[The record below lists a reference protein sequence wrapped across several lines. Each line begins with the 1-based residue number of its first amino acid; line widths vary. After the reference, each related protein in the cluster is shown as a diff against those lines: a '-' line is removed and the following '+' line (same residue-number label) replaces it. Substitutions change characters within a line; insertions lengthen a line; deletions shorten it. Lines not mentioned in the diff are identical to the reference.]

1 MPHAVDLAAE
11 LRAWEPSRPGQRAL
25 RDDTVA
31 LADAVAAAGGSAA
44 DRDSGPEHVTASCF
58 VVTRDLARVLLCFH
72 GKGRFWVQVGG
83 HVEPGDASLG
93 AAALREAR
101 EESGVDDLV
110 PLTTTA
116 GVAAVVDLDRHPLAG
131 SFGRCRVHRDV
142 GFVAFAAADAR
153 PVVSDESDDVRW
165 FDVADLPPEV
175 PPGFPARLSA
185 ALAEARRLLAPAR

>member
-1 MPHAVDLAAE
+1 MPHAVDLTAE
-11 LRAWEPSRPGQRAL
+11 LRAWQPSRPVQRAL

-31 LADAVAAAGGSAA
+31 LAEAAAATGTSAA
-44 DRDSGPEHVTASCF
+44 DRASGPEHVTASCF

-93 AAALREAR
+93 DAALREAR
-101 EESGVDDLV
+101 EESGVHDLV
-110 PLTTTA
+110 PLTTA
-116 GVAAVVDLDRHPLAG
+116 GGAAIVDLDRHALAG

-142 GFVAFAAADAR
+142 GFVAFAPADAR
-153 PVVSDESDDVRW
+153 PVVSAESDDVRW

-175 PPGFPARLSA
+175 PPGFPARLTA
-185 ALAEARRLLAPAR
+185 ALAEARRLLAPGR